1 MRSLLGHARIALLSQ
16 IKCSLFPCMSKSS
29 DEKVIYLKNSGKEI
43 YIESY
48 LPQRQM
54 SLSHMVYS
62 IAAQMVE
69 HKGDP
74 GAWKSTQRKVL
85 DREQFKRLRIT
96 SQSTQPQGVTQVQ
109 ERLQLSSCSLAGRA
123 CKELTQAF
131 LSVE

>member
-1 MRSLLGHARIALLSQ
+1 
-16 IKCSLFPCMSKSS
+16 
-29 DEKVIYLKNSGKEI
+29 
-43 YIESY
+43 
-48 LPQRQM
+48 M

-85 DREQFKRLRIT
+85 DRAEFKRLRIT
-96 SQSTQPQGVTQVQ
+96 SKSTQPQEVTQVQ
-109 ERLQLSSCSLAGRA
+109 ERSQLSSCSLAGKA